1 MDNEFVL
8 VASFL
13 RAATVGTKLADT
25 SWLDPVRTFQNGRNF
40 MRWILG
46 RLILCV
52 SFFFLL
58 FTSRAVADA
67 LPVGAV
73 SFDQLIAGNSG
84 TLYGLDVFNGTQA
97 GGGSPVTTFLT
108 FSNLNLTVILSS
120 GASESL
126 ALTPS
131 DAFGDF
137 STGSL
142 FAAGDVS
149 SAMLTGTF
157 SPTSV
162 ILADGSAANIQDS
175 FSAALT
181 GSSGGALSS
190 GDFAVIN
197 VNTVVQVVP
206 EPGTLLLLG
215 IPLFCLALFE
225 CVNRRMRVSARLG
238 QDLAR

>member
-1 MDNEFVL
+1 
-8 VASFL
+8 
-13 RAATVGTKLADT
+13 
-25 SWLDPVRTFQNGRNF
+25 

-46 RLILCV
+46 RLVLCT

-84 TLYGLDVFNGTQA
+84 TLYGLDVFNGTQP
-97 GGGSPVTTFLT
+97 GGGSPVATFLT
-108 FSNLNLTVILSS
+108 FSNLNLSVILSS
-120 GASESL
+120 GASESV
-126 ALTPS
+126 ALTPT

-149 SAMLTGTF
+149 SAILTGTF

-175 FSAALT
+175 FTAALT
-181 GSSGGALSS
+181 DSSGTLSG

-197 VNTVVQVVP
+197 ANTVVQVVP

-215 IPLFCLALFE
+215 IPLFCLALFG
-225 CVNRRMRVSARLG
+225 CVNRRMRVPARLG

>member
-1 MDNEFVL
+1 
-8 VASFL
+8 
-13 RAATVGTKLADT
+13 
-25 SWLDPVRTFQNGRNF
+25 
-40 MRWILG
+40 MRWFLG
-46 RLILCV
+46 RLLLCL

-126 ALTPS
+126 ALTPT

-157 SPTSV
+157 LPTSV

-175 FSAALT
+175 FTAALI
-181 GSSGGALSS
+181 GSSGTLSD

-197 VNTVVQVVP
+197 ANTVVQVVP

-215 IPLFCLALFE
+215 FPLFCLALFE
-225 CVNRRMRVSARLG
+225 CVNRRMRVPARLG

>member
-1 MDNEFVL
+1 V
-8 VASFL
+8 
-13 RAATVGTKLADT
+13 
-25 SWLDPVRTFQNGRNF
+25 
-40 MRWILG
+40 RWILG
-46 RLILCV
+46 RLVLCL

-67 LPVGAV
+67 LPVGAF

-97 GGGSPVTTFLT
+97 GGGSPVATFLT

-126 ALTPS
+126 ALTPT

-157 SPTSV
+157 LPTSV

-175 FSAALT
+175 FTAALI
-181 GSSGGALSS
+181 GSSGTLSD

-197 VNTVVQVVP
+197 ANTVVQGVP

-215 IPLFCLALFE
+215 FPLFCLALFE
-225 CVNRRMRVSARLG
+225 CVNRRMRVSERMD

>member
-1 MDNEFVL
+1 
-8 VASFL
+8 
-13 RAATVGTKLADT
+13 
-25 SWLDPVRTFQNGRNF
+25 

-46 RLILCV
+46 RLVLCLPIV
-52 SFFFLL
+52 FLL
-58 FTSRAVADA
+58 FTSRAIADE

-73 SFDQLIAGNSG
+73 SFDQLIAGDSG
-84 TLYGLDVFNGTQA
+84 SLYGLDVFNGTQA
-97 GGGSPVTTFLT
+97 GGGSAVATFLT
-108 FSNLNLTVILSS
+108 FSNLNLSVILSS
-120 GASESL
+120 GASENV
-126 ALTPS
+126 ALTPT

-142 FAAGDVS
+142 FAVGDVS

-157 SPTSV
+157 SPTGV

-175 FSAALT
+175 FTAALT
-181 GSSGGALSS
+181 PSSGGALSS

-197 VNTVVQVVP
+197 ANTVAQVVP
-206 EPGTLLLLG
+206 EPSTLLLLG

-225 CVNRRMRVSARLG
+225 CVNRRVRVPARLE